1 MLYGLTNF
9 MGATVG
15 GAAGAVS
22 RITGTIGKQLR
33 FLTCVVFVIT
43 WDKKIQMA
51 FVLCLRMFGKYDKFF

>member
-22 RITGTIGKQLR
+22 RITGTIGKQHYLLN
-33 FLTCVVFVIT
+33 FYSFCDSWGQEYTN
-43 WDKKIQMA
+43 DK
-51 FVLCLRMFGKYDKFF
+51 